1 MTKRLINAGRSQRGW
16 SRVGQY
22 LTCPQKFAYD
32 QRLGLALIPSDP
44 LTRGSMGH
52 ITQAHQHAIWGCQ
65 QGGCWV
71 GDEWYTDPDTFL
83 APEDAMREWC
93 DRNQDGHEH
102 IDRMAETFR
111 RYLTQHPEP
120 PGRILAVEYPITAV
134 LGWLG
139 ESGKDWGLWVI
150 DSAEAPKLDAPEH
163 VASLRGIHGTTVL
176 PTPLNCPG
184 HQDHGRPVYMTR
196 RIDLVVGD
204 GAKRAWVWDHKNQA
218 FVKTG
223 SSTDAYSVDGGFAA
237 FRVMGQQIWD
247 GNEGRHHFGG
257 LRLNLIQTQ
266 APWRVARPHVPPTPH
281 RDGHYAALLWRAE
294 HEIARLDVEGLNPWQ
309 YPKMMNESQC
319 MGRYGACA
327 GLDLCRYGEA
337 AVTDDMLRDADVTV
351 VI

>member
-1 MTKRLINAGRSQRGW
+1 
-16 SRVGQY
+16 
-22 LTCPQKFAYD
+22 
-32 QRLGLALIPSDP
+32 
-44 LTRGSMGH
+44 
-52 ITQAHQHAIWGCQ
+52 
-65 QGGCWV
+65 
-71 GDEWYTDPDTFL
+71 
-83 APEDAMREWC
+83 
-93 DRNQDGHEH
+93 
-102 IDRMAETFR
+102 
-111 RYLTQHPEP
+111 
-120 PGRILAVEYPITAV
+120 
-134 LGWLG
+134 
-139 ESGKDWGLWVI
+139 
-150 DSAEAPKLDAPEH
+150 
-163 VASLRGIHGTTVL
+163 
-176 PTPLNCPG
+176 
-184 HQDHGRPVYMTR
+184 MTR

-257 LRLNLIQTQ
+257 LRLNLIQTQAPWRVARPHVPPTPHLIQTQ